1 MLLLAQQHTTQ
12 VVVADM
18 VTLQV
23 LKVELVVEDLVQAIV
38 QT

>member
-1 MLLLAQQHTTQ
+1 MQ

-18 VTLQV
+18 DTLQV
-23 LKVELVVEDLVQAIV
+23 LKEVLVVVDLVQAIV